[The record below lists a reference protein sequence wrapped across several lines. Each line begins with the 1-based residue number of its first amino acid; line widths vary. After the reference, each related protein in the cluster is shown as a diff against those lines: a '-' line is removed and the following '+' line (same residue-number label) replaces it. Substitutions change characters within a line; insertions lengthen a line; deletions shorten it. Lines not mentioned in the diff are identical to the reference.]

1 MSEINIKA
9 EKKFCS
15 GMGINF
21 FIFFL
26 IYNGIQ
32 LLASV
37 IIMCVAPTLIFDNY
51 GLYMFLA
58 MAPVY
63 IVAVPLLWLMCKRR
77 EKQSLTRHKMGAG
90 NYMIFLF
97 MCFGVMIAGNI
108 AGIIVNFV
116 MGIIKGEP
124 VINAVDV
131 MMNNGSLWSNILIV
145 GICAPIFEELVFRKF
160 IIDRMVRYGEATA
173 VIVSGLMF
181 GLFHGNFA
189 QFFYA
194 AALGMLF
201 AFVYVKTGRLRY
213 SILTHLIINMSSSL
227 MVPVMQMIDMDKL
240 NQLTGSLEQVLS
252 KSMSGADEASV
263 LAGTMFG
270 MADFIIPLAIL
281 LIYEVLL
288 YGMALAGIIL
298 LIVRRKQF
306 TFNPGIITIPKGNR
320 AKVVWLNAGMILF
333 SIVCL
338 VVFIYSILV

>member
-1 MSEINIKA
+1 MSEVNLKA

-26 IYNGIQ
+26 VYNGIQ
-32 LLASV
+32 LIASV
-37 IIMCVAPTLIFDNY
+37 IVMYAAPTLMFDNY

-77 EKQSLTRHKMGAG
+77 EKQSLTQHKMGAG

-108 AGIIVNFV
+108 AGIIVNFI
-116 MGIIKGEP
+116 MGIIKGKP
-124 VINAVDV
+124 VINAVDM
-131 MMNNGSLWSNILIV
+131 MMNSGSLWSNILIV
-145 GICAPIFEELVFRKF
+145 GICAPIFEELVFRKL

-173 VIVSGLMF
+173 VVVSGLMF

-227 MVPVMQMIDMDKL
+227 MVPVMQMLDMDKL
-240 NQLTGSLEQVLS
+240 E
-252 KSMSGADEASV
+252 SV
-263 LAGTMFG
+263 LAGNMSG
-270 MADFIIPLAIL
+270 MADLIIPLAIL

-320 AKVVWLNAGMILF
+320 AKAVWLNAGMILF
-333 SIVCL
+333 SIACL
-338 VVFIYSILV
+338 AVFVYSILI